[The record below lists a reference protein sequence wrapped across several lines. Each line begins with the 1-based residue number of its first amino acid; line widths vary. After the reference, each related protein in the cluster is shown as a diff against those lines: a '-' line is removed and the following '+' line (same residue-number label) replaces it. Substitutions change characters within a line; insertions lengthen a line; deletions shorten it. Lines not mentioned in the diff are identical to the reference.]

1 MSAQGRLAGCSLATL
16 TRGSCLAVDRQD
28 RLKASPLIPA
38 VGSAALRFPSD
49 GTVAPPPLPIW
60 AWRPRSQASS
70 AAHRMTQQ
78 DHPARDAAH
87 PACSL

>member
-70 AAHRMTQQ
+70 AAHRVTQQ

-87 PACSL
+87 PACGL